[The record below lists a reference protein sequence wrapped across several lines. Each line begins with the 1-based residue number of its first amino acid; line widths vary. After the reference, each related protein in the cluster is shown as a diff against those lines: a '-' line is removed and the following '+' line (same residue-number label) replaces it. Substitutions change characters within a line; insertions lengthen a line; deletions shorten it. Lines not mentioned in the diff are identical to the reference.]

1 MHPNREDVHKYKMMV
16 NGELVTKPVRLQHGD
31 RVLCGLHHYFLYV
44 DPCVN
49 YDEECDYE
57 IALKEANKEQMSIA
71 MADENF
77 EKKMKEM
84 EQKIKLEQ
92 ERKDQEIKEQAQRL
106 EAEREK

>member
-1 MHPNREDVHKYKMMV
+1 MV

-57 IALKEANKEQMSIA
+57 IALKEANKE
-71 MADENF
+71 
-77 EKKMKEM
+77 
-84 EQKIKLEQ
+84 
-92 ERKDQEIKEQAQRL
+92 
-106 EAEREK
+106 